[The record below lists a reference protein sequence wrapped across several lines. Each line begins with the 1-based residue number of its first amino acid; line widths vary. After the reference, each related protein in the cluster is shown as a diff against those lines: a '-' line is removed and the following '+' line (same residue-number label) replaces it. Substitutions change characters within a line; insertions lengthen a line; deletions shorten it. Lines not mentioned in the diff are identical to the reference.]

1 MSLHWAS
8 ALCVFSPQTIQ
19 ECALRKISTKN
30 PGMWNFE
37 RGTGNDKSEMM
48 NLNTHLTLP
57 CPPPLDCH
65 IPFLFSAR
73 SLSPCL
79 AALRRKALI
88 ERMELELSLKQG
100 LR

>member
-8 ALCVFSPQTIQ
+8 ALRVFSPQTIQ
-19 ECALRKISTKN
+19 EYALRKISTKN
-30 PGMWNFE
+30 PGAWNFE
-37 RGTGNDKSEMM
+37 RGTGNVKSEMM
-48 NLNTHLTLP
+48 NLNTHLTRP
-57 CPPPLDCH
+57 SPPPLDRH
-65 IPFLFSAR
+65 VPFLSSTR

-79 AALRRKALI
+79 AALRRKALL